1 MIWQLIVIAMIGY
14 LIGSVNLSIVLSKL
28 MGKGDIREHG
38 SGNAGTTNTLRVLGK
53 GPAALVLIF
62 DICKAVIA
70 ILITKGIFALAGI
83 ELCTYPEI
91 PEGMQTFNPVSPI
104 YNLQYVLG
112 ILLAAFGA
120 ILGHNFPI
128 YYGFKGGKGIAT
140 SLGALLMIEWQIG
153 VVCLVF
159 ALILMILSRMVS
171 LGSICAAVLYPV
183 LVWVMGEAFGPE
195 GKLAYVI
202 FAVCIAALAIF
213 RHRANIK
220 RLLNGTENKLWKTK
234 KEKLEEK
241 KIEE

>member
-1 MIWQLIVIAMIGY
+1 MIWQLIVILMVGY

-53 GPAALVLIF
+53 GPAVLVLTF

-70 ILITKGIFALAGI
+70 ILVAKGIFAISGVT
-83 ELCTYPEI
+83 ELVTVGGALLQNTTYEI
-91 PEGMQTFNPVSPI
+91 
-104 YNLQYVLG
+104 G
-112 ILLAAFGA
+112 ILLAALGA

-153 VVCLVF
+153 LVCLIF
-159 ALILMILSRMVS
+159 ALTLMISSRMVS
-171 LGSICAAVLYPV
+171 LGSICAAILYPV
-183 LVWVMGEAFGPE
+183 LVFIMGDAFGTSAE
-195 GKLAYVI
+195 AKLAYII
-202 FAVCIAALAIF
+202 FAICIAGLAVF

-234 KEKLEEK
+234 AEKAEENK
-241 KIEE
+241 KTE